1 MIRFDFKSPLARRQ
15 CGGFD
20 GVNLPE
26 VEVPENETEEDAMN
40 LFDTINDA
48 GGSDAFAALARQFG
62 LSEDQARGAVEAVM
76 PAFATGLKRNT
87 EAADGFAGLLQALA
101 GGQHAAYLDRPER
114 AVSGDGIADGNAILG
129 HLFGSKEVSRAV
141 AAQADAATG
150 IGEAVM
156 KQMLPAIAAMVMG
169 GLSKQ
174 SRGNSANPMLAE
186 IMEQLTGGGAARQ
199 ADDGPLDRYEREQP
213 ADNPLGDL
221 LGQMMGGGALG
232 GAGNPLGD
240 LLGQMMGGGA
250 ADGGRQP
257 RGQDVFGEMFEPG
270 RQMGEA
276 YQKNMENIFD
286 RYLSGM
292 DRRR

>member
-1 MIRFDFKSPLARRQ
+1 
-15 CGGFD
+15 
-20 GVNLPE
+20 
-26 VEVPENETEEDAMN
+26 MN

-48 GGSDAFAALARQFG
+48 GGSDAFTALAKQFG
-62 LSEDQARGAVEAVM
+62 VSDDQARQAVEALM

-87 EAADGFAGLLQALA
+87 EAADGFAGFLQALA
-101 GGQHAAYLDRPER
+101 GGRHSAYVERPER
-114 AVSGDGIADGNAILG
+114 AVSGDGIADGKAILG

-141 AAQADAATG
+141 AAQAEAATG

-174 SRGNSANPMLAE
+174 SRGGSANPMLGQL
-186 IMEQLTGGGAARQ
+186 MEQLAGGGAPRQ
-199 ADDGPLDRYEREQP
+199 AGEGPLDRYERGQA

-221 LGQMMGGGALG
+221 LGQMMGGGAMG
-232 GAGNPLGD
+232 GGMGGSGNPIGD
-240 LLGQMMGGGA
+240 LLGQMMGGGS
-250 ADGGRQP
+250 GGSRQP

-270 RQMGEA
+270 RRMGEA
-276 YQKNMENIFD
+276 YQQNMETIFD

-292 DRRR
+292 DRRS